1 MEVSVLSPKKQAMWR
16 QKVGLPKKEARL
28 SRKGQRLRQ
37 GAEPLDRIPRNLE
50 PAWTNQAAE
59 IASSAGKWAWPRGEN
74 TKKAPEVLCQEDALC
89 GEGEVRGWR
98 VLDSSVLGRR
108 EAGDRR
114 AGKLDLGGG
123 PRYL

>member
-1 MEVSVLSPKKQAMWR
+1 MR
-16 QKVGLPKKEARL
+16 
-28 SRKGQRLRQ
+28 
-37 GAEPLDRIPRNLE
+37 
-50 PAWTNQAAE
+50 
-59 IASSAGKWAWPRGEN
+59 GKWAWPRGEN